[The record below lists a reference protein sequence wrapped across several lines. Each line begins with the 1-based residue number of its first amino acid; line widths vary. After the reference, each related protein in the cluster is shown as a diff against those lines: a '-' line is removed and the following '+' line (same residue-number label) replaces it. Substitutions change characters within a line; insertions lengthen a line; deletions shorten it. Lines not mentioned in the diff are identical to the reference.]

1 MFKHVAMRRRI
12 CVALEFIAH
21 KKTDTEL
28 TEQNKQA
35 MALTHGFAH
44 GVVQSVLFS
53 IRYAQIAFLL
63 TLQAQVLLR
72 PIPASIHSMVAKSMS
87 FSEMDIPATQCDSA
101 LQECTCHACQNG
113 WS

>member
-1 MFKHVAMRRRI
+1 MRRRT

-44 GVVQSVLFS
+44 GIVQSVLFS
-53 IRYAQIAFLL
+53 IRYALA
-63 TLQAQVLLR
+63 V
-72 PIPASIHSMVAKSMS
+72 VAL
-87 FSEMDIPATQCDSA
+87 DSA
-101 LQECTCHACQNG
+101 STSLVAPHTCIDPLHGCN
-113 WS
+113 SR

>member
-1 MFKHVAMRRRI
+1 MCRRT

-44 GVVQSVLFS
+44 GVMQSVLSS
-53 IRYAQIAFLL
+53 IRYDLVIVALES
-63 TLQAQVLLR
+63 
-72 PIPASIHSMVAKSMS
+72 ASTSLFAPHTCIDPLHGCKSR
-87 FSEMDIPATQCDSA
+87 
-101 LQECTCHACQNG
+101 
-113 WS
+113 

>member
-1 MFKHVAMRRRI
+1 MLATVSATANVLVFKHVAMRRRT

-44 GVVQSVLFS
+44 GIVQSVLFS
-53 IRYAQIAFLL
+53 IRYALA
-63 TLQAQVLLR
+63 V
-72 PIPASIHSMVAKSMS
+72 VAL
-87 FSEMDIPATQCDSA
+87 DSA
-101 LQECTCHACQNG
+101 STSLAAPHTCIDPLHGCN
-113 WS
+113 SR